1 MMSYAVE
8 VSIKSYIVLFR
19 QNEIVKEYKKIRNSH
34 NIVKLANFVERY
46 CEYKIQASD
55 DFLKYV
61 TRDLCTAKPTLL
73 LFNYLIYYA
82 IISPSKGGRHG
93 YSAERTSVG

>member
-1 MMSYAVE
+1 MRGLGHFDLFGEHFDVLD
-8 VSIKSYIVLFR
+8 IV
-19 QNEIVKEYKKIRNSH
+19 
-34 NIVKLANFVERY
+34 
-46 CEYKIQASD
+46 
-55 DFLKYV
+55 
-61 TRDLCTAKPTLL
+61 RDLCTANPTLL